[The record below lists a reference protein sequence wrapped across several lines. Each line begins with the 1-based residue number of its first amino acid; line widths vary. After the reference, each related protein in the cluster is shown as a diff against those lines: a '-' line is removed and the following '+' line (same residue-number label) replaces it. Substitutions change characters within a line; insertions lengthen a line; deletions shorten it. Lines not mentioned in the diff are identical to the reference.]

1 MKFSTAF
8 AGLIAIA
15 SALPTSSP
23 PTKTPTTTDLDIAL
37 LALVQAY
44 LTTHQPNHT
53 TTPASSTPQKH
64 FFQANILPNDTRIPP
79 EKYDEKNYPPKKCDE
94 HICCAETRCWRI
106 SPPQVTVNATA
117 VVDLAARM
125 ISSGCHAG
133 RCCDTEECFGRPEK

>member
-8 AGLIAIA
+8 AGLLAIA
-15 SALPTSSP
+15 SALPTS
-23 PTKTPTTTDLDIAL
+23 TPDLVTNPDHDIAL

-53 TTPASSTPQKH
+53 TSTSTIPAKH
-64 FFQANILPNDTRIPP
+64 FFQASILPNDTRIAP
-79 EKYDEKNYPPKKCDE
+79 EKYDEKDYPPKKCDE

-117 VVDLAARM
+117 VVDMAAGM
-125 ISSGCHAG
+125 MSGGCYAE
-133 RCCDTEECFGRPEK
+133 RCCNIEGCFGGPEK